1 MGKPGRARAVINS
14 AIRPAVLEKGPTV
27 LSIPGDVGSADAP
40 DQPTDLTLPA
50 PAILRPSDTD
60 LDKLVRMIDEA
71 KTVAIFGGDGC
82 REGRDQVVQLASKLK
97 APVGF
102 SFRGKQWLEHDNP
115 NAVGMTGLLGYG
127 GAYKAIHEADL
138 LLLLGTDFPFPEFL
152 PNSDV
157 KKVQIDRNAKHLGRR
172 TALDLALLGDVKSTL
187 ESLLPRI
194 TERKDA
200 RFLEKHL
207 AEPPDSEELLSHYP

>member
-14 AIRPAVLEKGPTV
+14 AIRTAVLEKGPTV
-27 LSIPGDVGSADAP
+27 LSIPGDGASADAP

-82 REGRDQVVQLASKLK
+82 REGRDQVVQLACKLK
-97 APVGF
+97 APVGY

-115 NAVGMTGLLGYG
+115 NPVGMTGLLGYG
-127 GAYKAIHEADL
+127 RWYKANHEAQPL
-138 LLLLGTDFPFPEFL
+138 LL
-152 PNSDV
+152 
-157 KKVQIDRNAKHLGRR
+157 R
-172 TALDLALLGDVKSTL
+172 
-187 ESLLPRI
+187 
-194 TERKDA
+194 
-200 RFLEKHL
+200 
-207 AEPPDSEELLSHYP
+207 